1 MLLMVEEG
9 IRGGI
14 CQAIYRYAKASNK
27 YMNNYDKRKLTSF
40 LMYLDANN
48 LNGWVMS
55 QKLPANGFKWVEK
68 LSKFNERFIKSY
80 NENSDIGYFL
90 EVDVEY
96 PKKLFG
102 SHKDLP
108 FLPERKKLEKVEKL
122 VCSIEDKE
130 KYVIHIRALKQAL
143 NNGLKL
149 KKVHR
154 VIKFQQKAWLKSY
167 IDMNTKLRKE
177 AKNEFEK
184 DFFKLMNNSV
194 FGKTMENVRNH
205 RDIKLV
211 TTDEKRNK
219 LVSEPNYH
227 TTKRFSES
235 LLAIEMKK
243 SKVKMNKPIYLG
255 MPILDISKTLMY
267 EFW

>member
-14 CQAIYRYAKASNK
+14 CQAIHGKVNNK
-27 YMNNYDKRKLTSF
+27 YMKNYDKNITSSY
-40 LMYLDANN
+40 LAYLDANS
-48 LNGWVMS
+48 LYGWAMS
-55 QKLPANGFKWVEK
+55 QKLPVNGFKSVEK
-68 LSKFNERFIKSY
+68 LSRFNGRFIKNY

-90 EVDVEY
+90 EVDIDY
-96 PKKLFG
+96 PKELFNL
-102 SHKDLP
+102 HKDLP
-108 FLPERKKLEKVEKL
+108 FLPERKKVNKVEKL
-122 VCSIEDKE
+122 ICSIEDKE
-130 KYVIHIRALKQAL
+130 KYVIHIRVLKQAL
-143 NNGLKL
+143 NHGLVL

-154 VIKFQQKAWLKSY
+154 VIQFNQEDWLKPY

-184 DFFKLMNNSV
+184 DFFKLMNNFI
-194 FGKTMENVRNH
+194 FGKTMENVRKH
-205 RDIKLV
+205 IDIKLV

-255 MPILDISKTLMY
+255 MPILDISETLMY